1 MRSPAEDDPAAGG
14 LLLVRSPLEAEGAG
28 ASPPAAPATPLPL
41 PSAAIYRRP
50 APTDR
55 SAEEAPSC
63 EPPPLLLRLRATRS
77 TRSAGEYAWLGL
89 GSLPGLCGRNWNSL
103 AVRHG
108 GKWSGERREQSKVD
122 DAAPCLC
129 LCSSPPLSLSLSL
142 RACFAVII
150 FTFLF
155 TSFLF
160 LPLLFSAFF
169 SRPNDST

>member
-1 MRSPAEDDPAAGG
+1 
-14 LLLVRSPLEAEGAG
+14 LEAEGAG

-41 PSAAIYRRP
+41 PSVAIYRRP

-55 SAEEAPSC
+55 PAEEAPSR
-63 EPPPLLLRLRATRS
+63 EPPPLLLRLRAARS

-89 GSLPGLCGRNWNSL
+89 GSLPGLGGRNWNSL

-108 GKWSGERREQSKVD
+108 GKWSGERREQSKVA

-129 LCSSPPLSLSLSL
+129 LCSSPPLSLSLSPRL
-142 RACFAVII
+142 LCCDYFYFFIYVFPFFAFII
-150 FTFLF
+150 FCL
-155 TSFLF
+155 
-160 LPLLFSAFF
+160 F